1 MKTFIFPGSFDPFSL
16 GHMDIAKRSAQ
27 ICDKLVVAVMNNRAK
42 KSMFT
47 AEERVAM
54 AKECL
59 KDIPNVEV
67 ISRESLL
74 VDLYRELDA
83 SAVVRGL
90 RSESD
95 FRYEAEMN
103 AANTLMFPQY
113 QVIFLPCRA
122 DLAFT
127 SSSIIKEVAFYGGD
141 ISRMVIPAVEEM
153 VHKKVLDNQVEKT

>member
-16 GHMDIAKRSAQ
+16 GHLDIAKRAAQ
-27 ICDKLVVAVMNNRAK
+27 LCDKLIVAVMINRAK

-47 AEERVAM
+47 VEERVEM
-54 AKECL
+54 AKICL
-59 KDIPNVEV
+59 QDIPNVEV
-67 ISRESLL
+67 VSRETLM
-74 VDLYRELDA
+74 VDLYKEVNA

-103 AANTLMFPQY
+103 AANMLLLPRY

-127 SSSIIKEVAFYGGD
+127 SSTIIKEVAFYGGD
-141 ISRMVIPAVEEM
+141 ISRMVVPAIEKM
-153 VHKKVLDNQVEKT
+153 VQDKLKNKATQES

>member
-16 GHMDIAKRSAQ
+16 GHMDIARRGAQ
-27 ICDKLVVAVMNNRAK
+27 LCDKLVVAIMENRAK
-42 KSMFT
+42 TSLFT
-47 AEERVAM
+47 VEERVQM
-54 AKECL
+54 ARMCL
-59 KDIPNVEV
+59 KDVPNIEV

-74 VDLYRELDA
+74 VDLYRELEA

-103 AANTLMFPQY
+103 AANTLMYPNY

-122 DLAFT
+122 ELAFT
-127 SSSIIKEVAFYGGD
+127 SSSIIKEVAYYGGD
-141 ISRMVIPAVEEM
+141 ISRMVIPAVEDM
-153 VHKKVLDNQVEKT
+153 VQKKMLEKQAEKS

>member
-27 ICDKLVVAVMNNRAK
+27 LCDKLVVAIMNNRAK

-47 AEERVAM
+47 VEERVEM
-54 AKECL
+54 AKVCL

-74 VDLYRELDA
+74 VDLYQELGA

-103 AANTLMFPQY
+103 AANTLMFPDY

-122 DLAFT
+122 ELAFT
-127 SSSIIKEVAFYGGD
+127 SSTIIKEVAYYGGD
-141 ISRMVIPAVEEM
+141 ISRMVVPAVEEM
-153 VHKKVLDNQVEKT
+153 VHKKLEKNPVDKA

>member
-16 GHMDIAKRSAQ
+16 GHQDIAKRASNL
-27 ICDKLVVAVMNNRAK
+27 CDKLVVAVMENRAK

-47 AEERVAM
+47 VEERVEM
-54 AKECL
+54 AKICL
-59 KDIPNVEV
+59 SDIPNVEV

-74 VDLYRELDA
+74 VDLYRELGA

-103 AANTLMFPQY
+103 AANTLMFPKY
-113 QVIFLPCRA
+113 QVVFLPCRA

-127 SSSIIKEVAFYGGD
+127 SSSIIKEVAYYGGD
-141 ISRMVIPAVEEM
+141 ISRMCVPAVEDM
-153 VHKKVLDNQVEKT
+153 VHRKLLQNQQENK

>member
-16 GHMDIAKRSAQ
+16 GHLDIAKRAAQ
-27 ICDKLVVAVMNNRAK
+27 LCDKLVVAVMINRAK

-47 AEERVAM
+47 VEERVEM
-54 AKECL
+54 AKICL
-59 KDIPNVEV
+59 QDIPNVEV
-67 ISRESLL
+67 VSRETLM
-74 VDLYRELDA
+74 VDLYKELNA

-103 AANTLMFPQY
+103 AANTLLLPKY

-127 SSSIIKEVAFYGGD
+127 SSTIIKEVAFYGGD
-141 ISRMVIPAVEEM
+141 ISRMVVPAIEKM
-153 VHKKVLDNQVEKT
+153 VQDKLKIKATSES

>member
-16 GHMDIAKRSAQ
+16 GHIDIAKRASRL
-27 ICDKLVVAVMNNRAK
+27 CDKLVVAVMINRAK

-47 AEERVAM
+47 VEERVEM
-54 AKECL
+54 AKICL
-59 KDIPNVEV
+59 RDIPNIEV

-74 VDLYRELDA
+74 VDVYRELGA

-103 AANTLMFPQY
+103 AANTLMFPEY

-127 SSSIIKEVAFYGGD
+127 SSSIIKEVAYYGGD
-141 ISRMVIPAVEEM
+141 ISRMCVPEIEEM
-153 VHKKVLDNQVEKT
+153 VKQKLFHKQQDM

>member
-16 GHMDIAKRSAQ
+16 GHIDIARRASKL
-27 ICDKLVVAVMNNRAK
+27 CDKLVVAIMINRAK
-42 KSMFT
+42 NSLFT
-47 AEERVAM
+47 AEERVEM
-54 AKECL
+54 AKICL
-59 KDIPNVEV
+59 SDLPNVEV
-67 ISRESLL
+67 ISRETLL
-74 VDLYRELDA
+74 VDLYRELGA

-103 AANTLMFPQY
+103 AANTLMFPDY

-127 SSSIIKEVAFYGGD
+127 SSSIIKEVAYYGGD
-141 ISRMVIPAVEEM
+141 ISRMCVPEIEDM
-153 VHKKVLDNQVEKT
+153 VHKKLLDKKADKK